1 MTDLHQIVTG
11 QATPQGSGAM
21 GVINGNP
28 YGNSIQNVVDPQAAY
43 RARVALAAQQ
53 AAAQSGQ
60 AAQQQAQEDSS
71 AHAQQVAQ
79 QAQNQ
84 TLAHQNTMRTME
96 LLRQSVGQ
104 GQNMGIHHL
113 RQQLASRGL
122 LASGN
127 LGAGVTRLGVNA
139 GDTMARG
146 ALGAAN
152 NENDT
157 IMALLNHQNDQN
169 FAAKQQQAQIAAQM
183 QAIQLQSQLERQN
196 QRPWWEQAIMNGVG
210 GLGNAAGA
218 GVGNWLTG
226 GNTSQSNSSVT

>member
-28 YGNSIQNVVDPQAAY
+28 YGNSVQSVLDPQAAY
-43 RARVALAAQQ
+43 RAKVALAAQE

-60 AAQQQAQEDSS
+60 AAQQQAQEEAN
-71 AHAQQVAQ
+71 AHAQQVSQ

-96 LLRQSVGQ
+96 LLRQSVGR

-122 LASGN
+122 LDAGN

-169 FAAKQQQAQIAAQM
+169 FAAKQQQQQIAAQM

-196 QRPWWEQAIMNGVG
+196 QRPWWEQAVVSGVG
-210 GLGNAAGA
+210 GIGQGIGSAAA
-218 GVGNWLTG
+218 NWATH
-226 GNTSQSNSSVT
+226 